1 MDVEDLKK
9 EEKPLTEE
17 QQKQVNNFLMS
28 LMRQKLKNRLA
39 DIRKYLVGR
48 NAMTL
53 SELKEAVSSR
63 KLYLSKSNRDVL
75 LNIDEDKLNELI
87 FGKNDI

>member
-53 SELKEAVSSR
+53 AELKEAVSSR